1 MMLDALFIE
10 LSKSLG
16 TSPITASFFTA
27 LLVGFFAGKISSSP
41 SIDPLSIESKNKLRL
56 IERTL
61 VTQSQSSVKATASSI
76 SISSANASVE
86 LNKEIFEQLA
96 HMVRM
101 GKKLEAIKF
110 LREKKSTDLKDSK
123 DLVDLL
129 EVHLDK
135 IQNLTQKSS

>member
-1 MMLDALFIE
+1 MLFDTLFIE
-10 LSKSLG
+10 ISKSLG
-16 TSPITASFFTA
+16 TTPVTVSFFSA
-27 LLVGFFAGKISSSP
+27 LIIGFVAGKISSSI
-41 SIDPLSIESKNKLRL
+41 STDPLSIESKNKMRL
-56 IERTL
+56 IDRAL
-61 VTQSQSSVKATASSI
+61 ITQSQSSVKATASSI
-76 SISSANASVE
+76 SISNANASVE

-96 HMVRM
+96 QMVRM

-135 IQNLTQKSS
+135 IQNLTQRSP